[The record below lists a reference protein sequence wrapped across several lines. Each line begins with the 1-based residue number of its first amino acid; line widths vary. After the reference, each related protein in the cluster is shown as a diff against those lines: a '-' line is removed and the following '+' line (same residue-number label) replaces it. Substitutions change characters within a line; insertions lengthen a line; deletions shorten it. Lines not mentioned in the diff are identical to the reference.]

1 MDALRA
7 GLIGCGTIGRNHAST
22 LDQLGEEIAA
32 VADIDPDARESV
44 AADFGASDAYE
55 DYERMVAESDLDLVV
70 VAVPNALHADCAVA
84 ALEADLDVFVE
95 KPLAATLAGARRI
108 EAAAADSDGR
118 CMVGYVKAFD
128 PVFEDVRARALDGEF
143 GRIYDVDVEYVRRR
157 GIPKLGGWFTRKAI
171 SGGGALVDAGI
182 HALHL
187 ALTVLEFPDVETV
200 SAVTGANFGTRD
212 DYTHLSMWGG
222 DPEPDP
228 EFSTEDYARAL
239 VRTADGTALHLHC
252 TWAGNT
258 DPRKNVRVQGT
269 EAGLTVT
276 ETDDSDPVLYGTDR
290 GVLTDTALQ
299 HPEEGPFERQ
309 WSYFADVVRDERD
322 HTRNTV
328 AEGVAVQRL
337 VEAMYES
344 ADEGIEVQLG

>member
-7 GLIGCGTIGRNHAST
+7 GLIGCGAIGRNHAAT
-22 LDQLGEEIAA
+22 LDQLGEEIVA

-44 AADFGASDAYE
+44 AADFGVSDTYE
-55 DYERMVAESDLDLVV
+55 DYERMIAESDLDLVV
-70 VAVPNALHADCAVA
+70 VAVPNALHPDCAVA
-84 ALEADLDVFVE
+84 ALDADLDVFVE
-95 KPLAATLAGARRI
+95 KPLAATLEGARRI
-108 EAAAADSDGR
+108 ERAAADSDGR
-118 CMVGYVKAFD
+118 GMVGYVKVFD
-128 PVFEDVRARALDGEF
+128 PVFE
-143 GRIYDVDVEYVRRR
+143 
-157 GIPKLGGWFTRKAI
+157 
-171 SGGGALVDAGI
+171 AGV

-187 ALTVLEFPDVETV
+187 ALAVLDFPDVETV

-212 DYTHLSMWGG
+212 DYTYLSMWGG

-239 VRTADGTALHLHC
+239 VRTADETALHLHC

-258 DPRKNVRVQGT
+258 DPRKNVRLQGT

-276 ETDDSDPVLYGTDR
+276 ENDDSDPTLYGTDR
-290 GVLTDTALQ
+290 GALTDTALQ
-299 HPEEGPFERQ
+299 HPDGGPFERQ
-309 WSYFADVVRDERD
+309 WSYFADVVRGERN

-337 VEAMYES
+337 VEAVYES
-344 ADEGIEVQLG
+344 ADEGGEVQLD